1 MFLCFMCKCKR
12 WCFDDYQ
19 RRRCV
24 CLPLFIAARLPS
36 RSILGARWRSHLL
49 KAPCVPHIVCLCG
62 RKTQCDHN
70 YTHQWNI
77 IIFIILRLCVHK
89 TQCAHDYT
97 HRWKLRSFA
106 TSNIRHGKHPLGLS
120 CSFQEVRCKSQKCK
134 KVFLYGT
141 LNVILKQVLQ

>member
-77 IIFIILRLCVHK
+77 IIFIILCLCVHK
-89 TQCAHDYT
+89 TQCAHDHT
-97 HRWKLRSFA
+97 HQWKLRSFA
-106 TSNIRHGKHPLGLS
+106 TANIRHGKHHNIRWVSAVASL
-120 CSFQEVRCKSQKCK
+120 KSDARVKNAK
-134 KVFLYGT
+134 KFSYMEP
-141 LNVILKQVLQ
+141 